1 MGRIRT
7 QDIDIQRK
15 RLARESGTVRKDWGG
30 RLPIALCYP
39 NSYAVGMCNLGFQ
52 SVYALF
58 NSAREFVCERV
69 FAEPVLIGS
78 RSAGRGDWTGDDRYQ
93 IESRLQAVGEP
104 LSVESQ
110 RPLSD
115 FAVVAFSLS
124 FELDY
129 FNIGDVLRR
138 AGIPPLAAD
147 RTETDPIVIA
157 GGPAAS
163 GNPEPVAPML
173 DALIVGEVEPV
184 IDGLQD
190 VFLGGGDRWEQID
203 RLARLPGVY
212 VPAKYSVSYSADGSI
227 SGLDRLGDDVALPVA
242 RLNARNVNEFQ
253 TMSAVLSPDIELGDM
268 FLIEMTR
275 GCARG
280 CRFCLAGYTS
290 LPVRHRHVDHLIE
303 GIQHGMQQRKRIG
316 LISAATSDHPQLE
329 QLLARML
336 DIGANVSLSS
346 LRIDR
351 ISPFL
356 VETLVRSGTRT
367 ITLAPEA
374 GSQRMRDVIN
384 KRLTHEQIV
393 HAAEL
398 AGRGG
403 IPNIKLYFIVGL
415 PGETDEDVRELAAL
429 SAEILV
435 RAREHNRTARVAV
448 NLSPHVPKAQTAFQ
462 WEPMAEV
469 ETNMQRIKLVQRALG
484 PVGIDVRFE
493 APASQRVQAIL
504 ARGDRRLA
512 PVLLET
518 QRLQQFEANVR
529 RHGLDP
535 DWYLGSMDPNG
546 IMPWSAV
553 STGVP
558 EWYLKQEFGRAR
570 GLGGQ
575 QIPMLDLPPKA
586 AAVVEKARVLGA
598 AADAPLTPRALP
610 EVEGAVA

>member
-15 RLARESGTVRKDWGG
+15 RLAREQGTIRKDWGG
-30 RLPIALCYP
+30 RVPIALCYP

-52 SVYALF
+52 SVYSLF
-58 NSAREFVCERV
+58 NAQKAFVCERV
-69 FAEPVLIGS
+69 FAEPVLVGS
-78 RSAGRGDWTGDDRYQ
+78 RSAGREDWTGDDRYR
-93 IESRLQAVGEP
+93 IDNRLKALGEP

-115 FAVVAFSLS
+115 FGVVAFSLS

-129 FNIGDVLRR
+129 FNIGDLLRR
-138 AGIPPLAAD
+138 AGIAPLAVE
-147 RTETDPIVIA
+147 RVEEDPIVIA
-157 GGPAAS
+157 GGPAVS
-163 GNPEPVAPML
+163 GNPEPVAPLL
-173 DALIVGEVEPV
+173 DAVVIGEVEPLMA
-184 IDGLQD
+184 GLQE
-190 VFLGGGDRWEQID
+190 VLLGGGSREEQIE

-212 VPAKYSVSYSADGSI
+212 VPSQYAVEYGSEGQITGVRPSAQ
-227 SGLDRLGDDVALPVA
+227 DVALPVA
-242 RLNARNVNEFQ
+242 RLNARDVNEFQ

-268 FLIEMTR
+268 FLLEMTR

-290 LPVRHRHVDHLIE
+290 LPVRHREVGHLIE
-303 GIQHGMQQRKRIG
+303 GVKHGLQFRKRVG

-329 QLLARML
+329 TLLEKML
-336 DIGANVSLSS
+336 EAGAEVSLSS

-351 ISPFL
+351 ITPFL
-356 VETLVRSGTRT
+356 VEALVRSGTNT

-403 IPNIKLYFIVGL
+403 IPKAKLYFIVGL
-415 PGETDEDVRELAAL
+415 PGETDQDIEELAAL
-429 SAEILV
+429 SAEIL
-435 RAREHNRTARVAV
+435 AAMQQHNRRARVAV

-462 WEPMAEV
+462 WEPMAPVALSER
-469 ETNMQRIKLVQRALG
+469 RIKLVQRALG
-484 PVGIDVRFE
+484 PRGIDVRFE

-518 QRLQQFEANVR
+518 QRLQQFESVMQ
-529 RHGLDP
+529 RHGLEP
-535 DWYLGSMDPNG
+535 DFYLGAMDPNG
-546 IMPWSAV
+546 IMPWSLV

-570 GLGGQ
+570 GIGGLEV
-575 QIPMLDLPPKA
+575 PLLDLPPKA
-586 AAVVEKARVLGA
+586 AALVAAAVLRQAQDERGLQPAHAERGA
-598 AADAPLTPRALP
+598 A
-610 EVEGAVA
+610 

>member
-1 MGRIRT
+1 MGRILS
-7 QDIDIQRK
+7 QDVEIQRK
-15 RLARESGTVRKDWGG
+15 RLRREQGTIRKDWGG
-30 RLPIALCYP
+30 RVPIALCYP

-58 NSAREFVCERV
+58 NSAKEFVCERV

-78 RSAGRGDWTGDDRYQ
+78 RTAGRADWTGDDKYQ
-93 IESRLQAVGEP
+93 IQMRLEAAGEP

-110 RPLSD
+110 RPLTD

-138 AGIPPLAAD
+138 AGISPLAAE
-147 RTETDPIVIA
+147 RGETDPIVIA
-157 GGPAAS
+157 GGPAVS
-163 GNPEPVAPML
+163 GNPEPVALML
-173 DALIVGEVEPV
+173 DAIVVGEVEPV
-184 IDGLQD
+184 MDGLQD
-190 VFLGGGDRWEQID
+190 VFLGGGSRAEQIEK
-203 RLARLPGVY
+203 LARLPGVY
-212 VPAKYSVSYSADGSI
+212 VPAQYAIGYAADGTI
-227 SGLDRLGDDVALPVA
+227 DRVTPSSSDLALPVA
-242 RLNARNVNEFQ
+242 RLNARNVNDFQ
-253 TMSAVLSPDIELGDM
+253 TMSTVLSPDIELGDM
-268 FLIEMTR
+268 FLLEMTR

-290 LPVRHRHVDHLIE
+290 LPVRHRNVDHLIE
-303 GIQHGMQQRKRIG
+303 GVKHGMQLRKRVG

-329 QLLARML
+329 QLLSRML
-336 DIGANVSLSS
+336 EAGAEVSLSS

-356 VETLVRSGTRT
+356 VEALVRSGTKT

-393 HAAEL
+393 QAAVL
-398 AGRGG
+398 AGKGG
-403 IPNIKLYFIVGL
+403 IPKAKLYFIVGL
-415 PGETDEDVRELAAL
+415 PGETQDDVRELAAL
-429 SAEILV
+429 SAEILGSM
-435 RAREHNRTARVAV
+435 REHNRGARVAV

-462 WEPMAEV
+462 WEPMASV
-469 ETNMQRIKLVQRALG
+469 ETSDERIKLVQRALG
-484 PVGIDVRFE
+484 PLGIDVRFE

-504 ARGDRRLA
+504 ARGDRRLT

-518 QRLQQFEANVR
+518 QRLQHFEANLR
-529 RHGLDP
+529 RRGLDP
-535 DWYLGSMDPNG
+535 EFYLGAMDPNG
-546 IMPWSAV
+546 IMPWSLV

-558 EWYLKQEFGRAR
+558 EWYLKQEFGRSR

-575 QIPMLDLPPKA
+575 EVPFLDLPPKA
-586 AAVVEKARVLGA
+586 AAVVEAARLAGTA
-598 AADAPLTPRALP
+598 A
-610 EVEGAVA
+610 

>member
-7 QDIDIQRK
+7 QDVEVQRK
-15 RLARESGTVRKDWGG
+15 RLAREQGTVRKDWGG
-30 RLPIALCYP
+30 RVPIALCYP

-52 SVYALF
+52 SVYSLF
-58 NSAREFVCERV
+58 NAARDFVCERV

-78 RSAGRGDWTGDDRYQ
+78 RSAGRGDWTGDERYQ

-115 FAVVAFSLS
+115 FMVVAFSLS

-129 FNIGDVLRR
+129 FNVGDVLRR
-138 AGIPPLAAD
+138 AGIPPLAKD
-147 RTETDPIVIA
+147 RTETDPLVIA
-157 GGPAAS
+157 GGPAVS

-173 DALIVGEVEPV
+173 DAVIVGEVEP
-184 IDGLQD
+184 IMAGLQEA
-190 VFLGGGDRWEQID
+190 FSQAQSGGSRWEQLE

-212 VPAKYSVSYSADGSI
+212 VPANYTVGYAADGTI
-227 SGLDRLGDDVALPVA
+227 DRVTPASPDVPLPVA
-242 RLNARNVNEFQ
+242 RLNARNVNAFH

-268 FLIEMTR
+268 FLVEMTR

-290 LPVRHRHVDHLIE
+290 LPVRHRHVDHLMEAIE
-303 GIQHGMQQRKRIG
+303 HGTQLRKRIG

-336 DIGANVSLSS
+336 AVGAHVSLSS

-356 VETLVRSGTRT
+356 VEALVRSGTRT

-403 IPNIKLYFIVGL
+403 IPSVKLYFIVGL

-429 SAEILV
+429 SAEIL
-435 RAREHNRTARVAV
+435 RRTREHHRGARVAV

-462 WEPMAEV
+462 WEAMADV
-469 ETNMQRIKLVQRALG
+469 ETSTRRIKLVQRALG
-484 PVGIDVRFE
+484 PLGIDVRFE
-493 APASQRVQAIL
+493 APAAQRVQAIL

-518 QRLQQFEANVR
+518 QRLQQFEGNLR

-535 DWYLGSMDPNG
+535 ECFLGAMDPNG
-546 IMPWSAV
+546 IMPWSLV

-575 QIPMLDLPPKA
+575 EVPLLDLPPKA
-586 AAVVEKARVLGA
+586 AAVVEAARLAGA
-598 AADAPLTPRALP
+598 AA
-610 EVEGAVA
+610 

>member
-7 QDIDIQRK
+7 QDVEIQRK
-15 RLARESGTVRKDWGG
+15 RLARELGTVRKDWGG
-30 RLPIALCYP
+30 RVPIALCYP

-52 SVYALF
+52 SVYSQF
-58 NSAREFVCERV
+58 NAEREFVCERV

-78 RSAGRGDWTGDDRYQ
+78 TSAGRGDWTGDDRYSIQ
-93 IESRLQAVGEP
+93 QRLLATGEP

-115 FAVVAFSLS
+115 FGVVAFSLS

-129 FNIGDVLRR
+129 FNVGDMLRR
-138 AGIPPLAAD
+138 AGIAPLAAD
-147 RTETDPIVIA
+147 RTDTDPVVIA
-157 GGPAAS
+157 GGPAVS

-173 DALIVGEVEPV
+173 DAVIIGEVEPV
-184 IDGLQD
+184 MDGLQE
-190 VFLGGGDRWEQID
+190 VFVGTSDRWEQIE
-203 RLARLPGVY
+203 RLSRLPGVY
-212 VPAKYSVSYSADGSI
+212 VPAKYAATYGSDGRI
-227 SGLDRLGDDVALPVA
+227 AGVAASEVAMPVQ

-268 FLIEMTR
+268 FLVEMTR

-290 LPVRHRHVDHLIE
+290 LPVRHRNVDHLME
-303 GIQHGMQQRKRIG
+303 GIQHGLQFRKRVG

-329 QLLARML
+329 QLLEKML
-336 DIGANVSLSS
+336 QAGANVSLSS

-351 ISPFL
+351 ITPFL
-356 VETLVRSGTRT
+356 VEALVRSGTRT

-403 IPNIKLYFIVGL
+403 IPNVKLYFIVGL
-415 PGETDEDVRELAAL
+415 PGESDDDVRELASL
-429 SAEILV
+429 STEILQ
-435 RAREHNRTARVAV
+435 RTREHNRYARVAV

-462 WEPMAEV
+462 WEAMSDVATTSE
-469 ETNMQRIKLVQRALG
+469 RIKIVQRTLG
-484 PVGIDVRFE
+484 PLGIDVRFE
-493 APASQRVQAIL
+493 APAAQRVQAIL

-518 QRLQQFEANVR
+518 QRLQQFESKMRQA
-529 RHGLDP
+529 GLEP
-535 DWYLGSMDPNG
+535 EFYLNAMDPNG
-546 IMPWSAV
+546 IMPWAMV

-575 QIPMLDLPPKA
+575 EVPLLELPPKA
-586 AAVVEKARVLGA
+586 AALVEAARLAGTA
-598 AADAPLTPRALP
+598 A
-610 EVEGAVA
+610 

>member
-1 MGRIRT
+1 
-7 QDIDIQRK
+7 
-15 RLARESGTVRKDWGG
+15 
-30 RLPIALCYP
+30 
-39 NSYAVGMCNLGFQ
+39 MCNLGFQ
-52 SVYALF
+52 SVYSLF
-58 NSAREFVCERV
+58 NSARGFVCERV

-78 RSAGRGDWTGDDRYQ
+78 RSAGRSDWTGDEKYR
-93 IESRLQAVGEP
+93 IESRREACGEP

-115 FAVVAFSLS
+115 FQVVAFSLS

-138 AGIPPLAAD
+138 AGIAPLASERQD
-147 RTETDPIVIA
+147 EDPIVIA
-157 GGPAAS
+157 GGPAVS
-163 GNPEPVAPML
+163 GNPEPVAPL
-173 DALIVGEVEPV
+173 FDAIVIGEVEPV
-184 IDGLQD
+184 MDGLQD
-190 VFLGGGDRWEQID
+190 VLLGGGSRAEQIEK
-203 RLARLPGVY
+203 LARLPGVY
-212 VPAKYSVSYSADGSI
+212 APAQYAIGYTEHGTIQRVTPASED
-227 SGLDRLGDDVALPVA
+227 LALPVA

-268 FLIEMTR
+268 FLLEMTR

-290 LPVRHRHVDHLIE
+290 LPVRHRNVDHLIE
-303 GIQHGMQQRKRIG
+303 GVEHGLQYRKRIG

-329 QLLARML
+329 QLLTRML
-336 DIGANVSLSS
+336 QVGAEVSLSS

-356 VETLVRSGTRT
+356 VEALVRSGTKT

-393 HAAEL
+393 QAAEL

-403 IPNIKLYFIVGL
+403 IPKAKLYFIVGL
-415 PGETDEDVRELAAL
+415 PGETDDDVRELAAL
-429 SAEILV
+429 SAEILG
-435 RAREHNRTARVAV
+435 RMREHNRGARVAV

-462 WEPMAEV
+462 WEPMETV
-469 ETNMQRIKLVQRALG
+469 ETSDRRINLVQRQLG
-484 PVGIDVRFE
+484 PLGIDVRFE

-518 QRLQQFEANVR
+518 HRLQQFETNLR
-529 RHGLDP
+529 KHGLDP
-535 DWYLGSMDPNG
+535 EFYLGGMDPNG
-546 IMPWSAV
+546 IMPWSLV

-558 EWYLKQEFGRAR
+558 EWYLRQEFGRSR

-575 QIPMLDLPPKA
+575 NVPMLDLPPKA
-586 AAVVEKARVLGA
+586 AALVDAARLAGTA
-598 AADAPLTPRALP
+598 A
-610 EVEGAVA
+610 

>member
-7 QDIDIQRK
+7 QDVEVQRK
-15 RLARESGTVRKDWGG
+15 RLAREQGTVRKDWGG
-30 RLPIALCYP
+30 RVPIALCYP

-52 SVYALF
+52 SVYSQF
-58 NSAREFVCERV
+58 NSARDFVCERV

-78 RSAGRGDWTGDDRYQ
+78 TSAGRGDWTGDDRYSIQ
-93 IESRLQAVGEP
+93 QRLLATGEP
-104 LSVESQ
+104 LSLESQ

-115 FAVVAFSLS
+115 FGVIAFSLS

-129 FNIGDVLRR
+129 FNVGDMLRR
-138 AGIPPLAAD
+138 AGIAPLAAD
-147 RTETDPIVIA
+147 RCDTDPVVIA
-157 GGPAAS
+157 GGPAVS

-173 DALIVGEVEPV
+173 DAVIVGEVEPV
-184 IDGLQD
+184 MNGLQD
-190 VFLGGGDRWEQID
+190 VFIGTSDRWEQIE
-203 RLARLPGVY
+203 RLSRLPGVY
-212 VPAKYSVSYSADGSI
+212 VPAKYRVAHAPDGRI
-227 SGLDRLGDDVALPVA
+227 EGVVAKDVALPVQ

-268 FLIEMTR
+268 FLVEMTR

-290 LPVRHRHVDHLIE
+290 LPVRHRNVDHLME
-303 GIQHGMQQRKRIG
+303 GVKQGLQYRKRVG

-329 QLLARML
+329 QLLERML
-336 DIGANVSLSS
+336 EAGANVSLSS

-351 ISPFL
+351 ITPFL
-356 VETLVRSGTRT
+356 VEALVRSGTRT

-403 IPNIKLYFIVGL
+403 IPNVKLYFIVGL

-429 SAEILV
+429 SGEILQRT
-435 RAREHNRTARVAV
+435 RAHNRYARVSV

-462 WEPMAEV
+462 WEAMADVATTSE
-469 ETNMQRIKLVQRALG
+469 RIKTVQRTLG
-484 PVGIDVRFE
+484 PLGIDVRFE
-493 APASQRVQAIL
+493 APAAQRVQAIL

-512 PVLLET
+512 PVMLET
-518 QRLQQFEANVR
+518 QRLQQFEANMQR
-529 RHGLDP
+529 AGLDP
-535 DWYLGSMDPNG
+535 EFYLGTMDPNG
-546 IMPWSAV
+546 ITPWAMV

-575 QIPMLDLPPKA
+575 EIPMLELPPKA
-586 AAVVEKARVLGA
+586 AAVVEAARLAGSA
-598 AADAPLTPRALP
+598 A
-610 EVEGAVA
+610 

>member
-7 QDIDIQRK
+7 QDVEIQRK
-15 RLARESGTVRKDWGG
+15 RLAREQGTVRKDWGG
-30 RLPIALCYP
+30 RVPIALCYP

-52 SVYALF
+52 SVYGQF

-78 RSAGRGDWTGDDRYQ
+78 RSAGRGDWTGDDRYR
-93 IESRLQAVGEP
+93 IESRLEAIGEP

-138 AGIPPLAAD
+138 AGIAPLSVDRAD
-147 RTETDPIVIA
+147 TDPIVIA
-157 GGPAAS
+157 GGPAVS

-173 DALIVGEVEPV
+173 DAVIVGEVEPV
-184 IDGLQD
+184 IDSLRD
-190 VFLGGGDRWEQID
+190 VFLGGGSRWDQID
-203 RLARLPGVY
+203 KLAQLPGVY
-212 VPAKYSVSYSADGSI
+212 VPAKYDIGYAP
-227 SGLDRLGDDVALPVA
+227 SGTIDRVKTESALPVQ
-242 RLNARNVNEFQ
+242 RLNARNVNDFQ
-253 TMSAVLSPDIELGDM
+253 TMSSVLSPDIELGDM
-268 FLIEMTR
+268 FLVEMTR

-290 LPVRHRHVDHLIE
+290 LPVRHRQVDHLIE
-303 GIQHGMQQRKRIG
+303 AVQHGLQFRKRVG

-329 QLLARML
+329 QLLEKMME
-336 DIGANVSLSS
+336 IGANVSLSS

-356 VETLVRSGTRT
+356 VEALVRSGTRT

-403 IPNIKLYFIVGL
+403 IPNVKLYFIVGL
-415 PGETDEDVRELAAL
+415 PGETDDDVRELAAL
-429 SAEILV
+429 SAEILQ
-435 RAREHNRTARVAV
+435 RTREHNRYARVAV

-462 WEPMAEV
+462 WEAMELVEV
-469 ETNMQRIKLVQRALG
+469 SERRIKLVQKALG
-484 PVGIDVRFE
+484 PLGIEVRFE
-493 APASQRVQAIL
+493 APAAQRVQAIL
-504 ARGDRRLA
+504 ARGDRRLT

-518 QRLQQFEANVR
+518 QRLQQFESGLK

-535 DWYLGSMDPNG
+535 SFYLGGMDPNG
-546 IMPWSAV
+546 IMPWSLV

-575 QIPMLDLPPKA
+575 HIPMLDLPPKA
-586 AAVVEKARVLGA
+586 AAVVEAARLAGA
-598 AADAPLTPRALP
+598 AA
-610 EVEGAVA
+610 